1 MDRLLEF
8 KLEKIIWIQK
18 STGKVS
24 KVFYPMLFSLLEK
37 MTRHIFTNFIILIVF
52 ANLVFGFE
60 SGESVDFHES
70 NYEGFENSTVKEKGK

>member
-1 MDRLLEF
+1 
-8 KLEKIIWIQK
+8 
-18 STGKVS
+18 
-24 KVFYPMLFSLLEK
+24 MLFSLLEK